1 MKKTTTSVRLK
12 WLMEQRNL
20 KQADILRLCEPYLKE
35 YGMTMSRG
43 SFSQYV
49 SGAVEPGQWKLTILG
64 LALNVSEA
72 WLMGYDVPMEREQP
86 TPAPEQE
93 PERGEIAT
101 LFASLSEENQ
111 RRLLDFAQVLL
122 VAQQAEHGSQG

>member
-1 MKKTTTSVRLK
+1 MKKTTTSARLK

-35 YGMTMSRG
+35 YGITMSRG

-86 TPAPEQE
+86 APAQGEE
-93 PERGEIAT
+93 PERAEIAT
-101 LFASLSEENQ
+101 LFASLTEENQ
-111 RRLLDFAQVLL
+111 RRLLDYAELL
-122 VAQQAEHGSQG
+122 LQAQQVGRDSHQ

>member
-1 MKKTTTSVRLK
+1 MKKTITSARLK

-35 YGMTMSRG
+35 YGITMSRG

-72 WLMGYDVPMEREQP
+72 WLMGYDVPMEREQ
-86 TPAPEQE
+86 TAPSSTRE
-93 PERGEIAT
+93 PERGEIAM
-101 LFASLSEENQ
+101 LFASLTEENQ
-111 RRLLDFAQVLL
+111 QRLLDFAQVLL
-122 VAQQAEHGSQG
+122 QAQQASSDSRQ